1 MLLDENI
8 FRKIYRIMCVIH
20 VLQCVYFFSCCYSYH
35 LLENMIYKG
44 LDDEEASFLNVI
56 VDQQA
61 LQIRNMLNR
70 EKEEISIYR
79 VCVYVV
85 LQLGYCVYS
94 TFTKF

>member
-1 MLLDENI
+1 
-8 FRKIYRIMCVIH
+8 MC
-20 VLQCVYFFSCCYSYH
+20 LFFSYCHSYH

-70 EKEEISIYR
+70 EKEEISVYR

>member
-1 MLLDENI
+1 MRNTCTS
-8 FRKIYRIMCVIH
+8 MC
-20 VLQCVYFFSCCYSYH
+20 LFFSYCHSYMYH

-70 EKEEISIYR
+70 EKEEISVYR

-94 TFTKF
+94 TFTNFNYL